1 MNKSNLSA
9 KIRKDLHAALRTMK
23 LIEKKTIPCM
33 IEEALSS
40 YIKKYEQNNSVEI
53 LKT

>member
-1 MNKSNLSA
+1 MSKSNLSA
-9 KIRKDLHAALRTMK
+9 KISKELHTGLRTIK
-23 LIEKKTIPCM
+23 LIERKTIPCM